1 MIMSATVCCRC
12 QSDPQ
17 TVKGI
22 QKMSKK
28 IGIALLSLTILA
40 VFAVAPA
47 SAASD
52 AFATN
57 ITAGD
62 PVYLGE
68 SGLDISN
75 ILKLGNKTLAWYS
88 AGSSPATDTPAK
100 TITLTDTE
108 LRNFYVDQARFG
120 EHTGP
125 WYAYNSDGGVIKP
138 ELAFFVNDLS
148 LGVNLYNPE
157 PIFLLD
163 GKKIT
168 EKSYMAMRIDSSYAP
183 LFQRAYTYANLID
196 AREAFDFCAF
206 NRTGV
211 ANFTAYGINGYANYN
226 DAYAAALVAAD
237 GAGNEA
243 NITVLLNRTLVP
255 GINAYALTPENAKLT
270 SLIIPEYDEE
280 YEEEYLYY
288 TPLTALHPSVPDYYV
303 SPYING
309 IDVESFKKMAYTI
322 ISSILGMDTSGELP
336 VWKAGYIIDEKEVL
350 GYKILTGEYQFYA
363 EININGM
370 KDNLGEIEG
379 KTVSKTAAITVE
391 KESIVITADKET
403 VIRNNGFSVKIEGNP
418 KTEYIVWFTGVSGY
432 DYKEVPA
439 FIKDQDDV
447 TAMTYMLAENT
458 EYKSS
463 GMKIAEDLPKN
474 VYNFETE
481 QDYTGNY
488 AVVAKTD
495 TGGVIDIGLMTNE
508 NTKDTTYKIRA
519 QKIIDYANS
528 DHTGYLLNMQLY
540 DTVKVKVEK
549 GTITISASGDGSY
562 YLGEEVTLSGTN
574 TDSDEVFLF
583 ITGPNLPVAGGK
595 IDDPKS
601 SPKTKAESTMIN
613 VKTDDTWEYK
623 WDTSGCV
630 LDAGTYTIYAT
641 SDFALKSGTN
651 KTLSDVEYDTVSIVI
666 KKPFV
671 TATTSAS
678 TVAKGDKL
686 YIRGTAEG
694 NPTQGVGVWILGKN
708 YWNGEKTDLMESTMV
723 TETVSDDG
731 SFEHELGSGDTRN
744 LASGQ
749 YFVVVQHPMYNGV
762 FDVKTQKNEDA
773 KTIQV
778 ITNPKGTQTMAVNGV
793 AFIIAGNG
801 KLQGSDAAEAL
812 IQAINSANV
821 DDTYTKLTFLVEE
834 PWIRVNT
841 VGDHYVGDQFKIT
854 GTTNLAVDDT
864 LIVEVTSSSF
874 QPTQKTQSGEFSGLS
889 STVKVTEGSTYN
901 EWALDVDASTFKA
914 DEYIVNVEAIEA
926 DVTTT
931 TTFNILSGTA
941 ASTPATTDAPAT
953 AATAAPTT
961 APTASSTPAATTAPG
976 FGAVL
981 TLIGLGAV
989 GALTVRR
996 D

>member
-1 MIMSATVCCRC
+1 MISIKFAITL
-12 QSDPQ
+12 
-17 TVKGI
+17 I
-22 QKMSKK
+22 
-28 IGIALLSLTILA
+28 SLTILA

-108 LRNFYVDQARFG
+108 LSNFYVDQARFG

-125 WYAYNSDGGVIKP
+125 WYAYNSDGGVITP
-138 ELAFFVNDLS
+138 ELAFYVTDLS
-148 LGVNLYNPE
+148 LGVGIYNYVSLT
-157 PIFLLD
+157 PIN
-163 GKKIT
+163 GKKLT
-168 EKSYMAMRIDSSYAP
+168 EGSIIAMRIDSSYAP
-183 LFQRAYTYANLID
+183 LFRRAYNDANLID
-196 AREAFDFCAF
+196 GREAFDFYAV
-206 NRTGV
+206 NRSGKL
-211 ANFTAYGINGYANYN
+211 NFTAFGVKGYANYN
-226 DAYAAALVAAD
+226 DAYAAALVGAD
-237 GAGNEA
+237 GAGNEN
-243 NITVLLNRTLVP
+243 NISILLNRASVP

-270 SLIIPEYDEE
+270 ALSFDDYDEE
-280 YEEEYLYY
+280 DKILSSYF
-288 TPLTALHPSVPDYYV
+288 TPLTALHPSVADYYIY
-303 SPYING
+303 PYFNG
-309 IDVESFKKMAYTI
+309 IDTEGVFRL
-322 ISSILGMDTSGELP
+322 SSYKGLP
-336 VWKAGYIIDEKEVL
+336 PIWKAGYILDEKEVL
-350 GYKILTGEYQFYA
+350 GYKILTGEYEFYA

-370 KDNLGEIEG
+370 KDNLGDIIG
-379 KTVSKTAAITVE
+379 KTISKTETLTVE
-391 KESIVITADKET
+391 KESVTITSDKAT
-403 VIRNNGFSVKIEGNP
+403 VIRNKGFSVKINGEP
-418 KTEYIVWFTGVSGY
+418 ETAYIVWFTGVNGY
-432 DYKEVPA
+432 NCNEVPA
-439 FIKDQDDV
+439 FIKDQEEV
-447 TAMTYMLAENT
+447 YPMSHLWAVNT
-458 EYKSS
+458 QYKSGTKVADDMPHDVFS
-463 GMKIAEDLPKN
+463 YEEP
-474 VYNFETE
+474 VY
-481 QDYTGNY
+481 DYTGNY
-488 AVVAKTD
+488 AVWAGTNAD
-495 TGGVIDIGLMTNE
+495 GIIDIGLMTNE
-508 NTKDTTYKIRA
+508 NTKDTTFKIRA
-519 QKIIDYANS
+519 QAVDDDIYNS
-528 DHTGYLLNMQLY
+528 DEILIGFILNPQLY

-549 GTITISASGDGSY
+549 GTITVSASGDGSY

-595 IDDPKS
+595 LDDPKT

-623 WDTSGCV
+623 WDTSGSI
-630 LDAGTYTIYAT
+630 LDAGTYSIYAT

-671 TATTSAS
+671 TATTSSS

-708 YWNGEKTDLMESTMV
+708 YWNGEVIDESGSYELSSMV
-723 TETVSDDG
+723 TETVNDDG
-731 SFEHELGSGDTRN
+731 SFEHELGSGDTKD

-762 FDVKTQKNEDA
+762 FDVKTQYNTKAN
-773 KTIQV
+773 TVQV
-778 ITNPKGTQTMAVNGV
+778 TTDPKGTKTSSVNPSDTNQATGI
-793 AFIIAGNG
+793 AFIIAGSS

-812 IQAINSANV
+812 ITSINSANV

-834 PWIRVNT
+834 PWIRVNN

-901 EWALDVDASTFKA
+901 EWALDVDSSTFKT

-931 TTFNILSGTA
+931 TTFNILAASA
-941 ASTPATTDAPAT
+941 ASTPVTTDAPAT
-953 AATAAPTT
+953 AGTTAPTT
-961 APTASSTPAATTAPG
+961 APTASPTPAATTAPG
-976 FGAVL
+976 FGVL
-981 TLIGLGAV
+981 LAILGLGTAA
-989 GALTVRR
+989 ALTIKRI
-996 D
+996 